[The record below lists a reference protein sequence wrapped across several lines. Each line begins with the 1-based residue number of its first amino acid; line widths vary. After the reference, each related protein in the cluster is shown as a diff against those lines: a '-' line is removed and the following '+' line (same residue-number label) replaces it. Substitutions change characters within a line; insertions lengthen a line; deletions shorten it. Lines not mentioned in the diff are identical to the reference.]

1 ALKDSQKK
9 MDIKL
14 QMPPLLSARQEINEV
29 ITADPELKGLDDSK
43 FVFTDISLGVPER
56 KRLVVVRDP
65 EGTLRKATW
74 EERERM
80 LQIYFPRPG
89 REILPPPMFNE
100 DNLKRLL
107 EKKSYIFILDRA
119 CAQFEP
125 DDPQYI
131 HVTRDTYS
139 HIEKHED
146 FDLLWSTRH
155 YGPMVLYLTIE
166 KRIDSLIKTLLM
178 NLKREDIADLIQLY
192 NFVHHGF
199 SLTTTVEDDM
209 ALLKEYIEKD
219 SLKRHQL
226 ELALQSYQ
234 EYLKQNQEIEKSR
247 KMVRTYQRKRD
258 KPPLDLATLQ
268 RAVASIVKDGS
279 SIRAAAE
286 NFGLK
291 KSTVNDALRRYRAEL
306 DAQPDILETDKSP
319 AKVLPSER
327 PATTN
332 STTEA
337 ADHGEVIQ
345 DSEPEGPAPGTSGT
359 APITPESVRPHP
371 RIDPTKRNPSN
382 IRKRGKTR
390 ILTDTPE
397 KEQLEKEKQ
406 NREAKKAK
414 KKTPQKKITETKK
427 MVGRRQTKVGNKRKP
442 SAFIRLS
449 VSETSSSEPELPDD
463 ICDDES
469 DMSLDLGEDDVVASD
484 RPVSPIQIGKFV
496 LVKFELGKSKSSCV
510 YYVGLVESIDND
522 VADVKFLRKIGPKF
536 VFPEIEDKATVDKK
550 DIVLVLPDP
559 SSSGGTAR
567 SIAGH
572 VFSRDFSAFNIK

>member
-1 ALKDSQKK
+1 
-9 MDIKL
+9 
-14 QMPPLLSARQEINEV
+14 
-29 ITADPELKGLDDSK
+29 
-43 FVFTDISLGVPER
+43 
-56 KRLVVVRDP
+56 
-65 EGTLRKATW
+65 
-74 EERERM
+74 
-80 LQIYFPRPG
+80 
-89 REILPPPMFNE
+89 
-100 DNLKRLL
+100 
-107 EKKSYIFILDRA
+107 
-119 CAQFEP
+119 
-125 DDPQYI
+125 
-131 HVTRDTYS
+131 
-139 HIEKHED
+139 
-146 FDLLWSTRH
+146 
-155 YGPMVLYLTIE
+155 
-166 KRIDSLIKTLLM
+166 
-178 NLKREDIADLIQLY
+178 
-192 NFVHHGF
+192 
-199 SLTTTVEDDM
+199 
-209 ALLKEYIEKD
+209 
-219 SLKRHQL
+219 
-226 ELALQSYQ
+226 
-234 EYLKQNQEIEKSR
+234 
-247 KMVRTYQRKRD
+247 MVRTYQRKRD
-258 KPPLDLATLQ
+258 KPPPDLATLQ

-306 DAQPDILETDKSP
+306 DAQPDILEIDKSP

-327 PATTN
+327 REFWQVFTREQEKQLTEYLKAASLMNHGLTGLSTPATTN

-382 IRKRGKTR
+382 GRKRGKTC

-397 KEQLEKEKQ
+397 KEQLEKEKH

-414 KKTPQKKITETKK
+414 KKTPQKKITKTKK

>member
-1 ALKDSQKK
+1 MDPPKVVARKGAKQVSQIASAERGENTTMLAFINAAGQVIPPVYVFPRVHVNCRMYNLGPPGSLGLSNKSGWMTDDNCLLSIK
-9 MDIKL
+9 HFQSETKSTKEDPHLLLMDNHGSHISVEIVHFCRENRIVVLTFPPHCSHKL
-14 QMPPLLSARQEINEV
+14 QPL
-29 ITADPELKGLDDSK
+29 
-43 FVFTDISLGVPER
+43 DISVYGPF
-56 KRLVVVRDP
+56 KN
-65 EGTLRKATW
+65 GLRNSFNEWLIAHPGGRISIHEVAELSRQPFLDKFCPSNIVAGF
-74 EERERM
+74 
-80 LQIYFPRPG
+80 QRPG
-89 REILPPPMFNE
+89 IFPFNRHAFGESDFLPA
-100 DNLKRLL
+100 L
-107 EKKSYIFILDRA
+107 
-119 CAQFEP
+119 
-125 DDPQYI
+125 
-131 HVTRDTYS
+131 VTDV
-139 HIEKHED
+139 
-146 FDLLWSTRH
+146 
-155 YGPMVLYLTIE
+155 P
-166 KRIDSLIKTLLM
+166 
-178 NLKREDIADLIQLY
+178 
-192 NFVHHGF
+192 
-199 SLTTTVEDDM
+199 
-209 ALLKEYIEKD
+209 
-219 SLKRHQL
+219 
-226 ELALQSYQ
+226 LA
-234 EYLKQNQEIEKSR
+234 
-247 KMVRTYQRKRD
+247 
-258 KPPLDLATLQ
+258 
-268 RAVASIVKDGS
+268 
-279 SIRAAAE
+279 
-286 NFGLK
+286 
-291 KSTVNDALRRYRAEL
+291 
-306 DAQPDILETDKSP
+306 
-319 AKVLPSER
+319 
-327 PATTN
+327 ATTN

-382 IRKRGKTR
+382 GRKRGKTR

-397 KEQLEKEKQ
+397 KEQLEKEKH

-414 KKTPQKKITETKK
+414 KKTPQKKITKTKK

>member
-1 ALKDSQKK
+1 
-9 MDIKL
+9 M
-14 QMPPLLSARQEINEV
+14 
-29 ITADPELKGLDDSK
+29 
-43 FVFTDISLGVPER
+43 
-56 KRLVVVRDP
+56 
-65 EGTLRKATW
+65 
-74 EERERM
+74 
-80 LQIYFPRPG
+80 
-89 REILPPPMFNE
+89 
-100 DNLKRLL
+100 
-107 EKKSYIFILDRA
+107 
-119 CAQFEP
+119 
-125 DDPQYI
+125 
-131 HVTRDTYS
+131 
-139 HIEKHED
+139 
-146 FDLLWSTRH
+146 
-155 YGPMVLYLTIE
+155 
-166 KRIDSLIKTLLM
+166 IDS
-178 NLKREDIADLIQLY
+178 NAE
-192 NFVHHGF
+192 
-199 SLTTTVEDDM
+199 
-209 ALLKEYIEKD
+209 
-219 SLKRHQL
+219 
-226 ELALQSYQ
+226 
-234 EYLKQNQEIEKSR
+234 

-258 KPPLDLATLQ
+258 KPPPDLATLQ

-327 PATTN
+327 RGFWQVFTREQEKQLTEYLKAASPMNHGLTGL
-332 STTEA
+332 STRKLAYEFAVKLNVKMPLTWTEKGRA
-337 ADHGEVIQ
+337 GLDW
-345 DSEPEGPAPGTSGT
+345 
-359 APITPESVRPHP
+359 PHP
-371 RIDPTKRNPSN
+371 RLDPTKRNPSN
-382 IRKRGKTR
+382 GRKRGKTR

-397 KEQLEKEKQ
+397 KEQLEKEKH
-406 NREAKKAK
+406 NRQAKKAK
-414 KKTPQKKITETKK
+414 KKTPQKKITKTKK

-469 DMSLDLGEDDVVASD
+469 DMSHDLGEDDVVASD
-484 RPVSPIQIGKFV
+484 RLVSPIQIGKFV
-496 LVKFELGKSKSSCV
+496 LVKFELGKSKSSYV

-550 DIVLVLPDP
+550 DIVLVLPDL

>member
-1 ALKDSQKK
+1 
-9 MDIKL
+9 
-14 QMPPLLSARQEINEV
+14 
-29 ITADPELKGLDDSK
+29 
-43 FVFTDISLGVPER
+43 
-56 KRLVVVRDP
+56 
-65 EGTLRKATW
+65 
-74 EERERM
+74 
-80 LQIYFPRPG
+80 
-89 REILPPPMFNE
+89 
-100 DNLKRLL
+100 
-107 EKKSYIFILDRA
+107 
-119 CAQFEP
+119 
-125 DDPQYI
+125 
-131 HVTRDTYS
+131 
-139 HIEKHED
+139 
-146 FDLLWSTRH
+146 
-155 YGPMVLYLTIE
+155 
-166 KRIDSLIKTLLM
+166 
-178 NLKREDIADLIQLY
+178 
-192 NFVHHGF
+192 
-199 SLTTTVEDDM
+199 
-209 ALLKEYIEKD
+209 
-219 SLKRHQL
+219 
-226 ELALQSYQ
+226 
-234 EYLKQNQEIEKSR
+234 
-247 KMVRTYQRKRD
+247 MVRTYQRKRD
-258 KPPLDLATLQ
+258 KPPPDLATLQ

-327 PATTN
+327 RGFWQVFTREQEKQLTEYLKAASLMNHGLTGLSTPATTN

-345 DSEPEGPAPGTSGT
+345 DSEPEGPAPGTPGT

-382 IRKRGKTR
+382 GRKRGKTR

-397 KEQLEKEKQ
+397 KEQLEKEKH

-414 KKTPQKKITETKK
+414 KKTPQKKITKTKK
-427 MVGRRQTKVGNKRKP
+427 MV
-442 SAFIRLS
+442 

-469 DMSLDLGEDDVVASD
+469 DMSLDLGEDLWRATD
-484 RPVSPIQIGKFV
+484 RFLP
-496 LVKFELGKSKSSCV
+496 SKSESSFSSI
-510 YYVGLVESIDND
+510 ESIDND

-559 SSSGGTAR
+559 SSSSGTAR
-567 SIAGH
+567 SIAEH

>member
-1 ALKDSQKK
+1 
-9 MDIKL
+9 M
-14 QMPPLLSARQEINEV
+14 E
-29 ITADPELKGLDDSK
+29 T
-43 FVFTDISLGVPER
+43 
-56 KRLVVVRDP
+56 
-65 EGTLRKATW
+65 
-74 EERERM
+74 
-80 LQIYFPRPG
+80 
-89 REILPPPMFNE
+89 
-100 DNLKRLL
+100 
-107 EKKSYIFILDRA
+107 
-119 CAQFEP
+119 
-125 DDPQYI
+125 
-131 HVTRDTYS
+131 
-139 HIEKHED
+139 
-146 FDLLWSTRH
+146 
-155 YGPMVLYLTIE
+155 
-166 KRIDSLIKTLLM
+166 
-178 NLKREDIADLIQLY
+178 
-192 NFVHHGF
+192 
-199 SLTTTVEDDM
+199 
-209 ALLKEYIEKD
+209 ALLFHGKWYERISENETN
-219 SLKRHQL
+219 H
-226 ELALQSYQ
+226 
-234 EYLKQNQEIEKSR
+234 
-247 KMVRTYQRKRD
+247 
-258 KPPLDLATLQ
+258 PPDLATLQ

-327 PATTN
+327 Q
-332 STTEA
+332 A

-382 IRKRGKTR
+382 GRKRGKTR

-397 KEQLEKEKQ
+397 KEQLEKEKH

-414 KKTPQKKITETKK
+414 KKTPQKKITKTKK
-427 MVGRRQTKVGNKRKP
+427 MVGRRQT
-442 SAFIRLS
+442 
-449 VSETSSSEPELPDD
+449 
-463 ICDDES
+463 
-469 DMSLDLGEDDVVASD
+469 
-484 RPVSPIQIGKFV
+484 
-496 LVKFELGKSKSSCV
+496 KFELGKSKSSCV

>member
-1 ALKDSQKK
+1 
-9 MDIKL
+9 
-14 QMPPLLSARQEINEV
+14 
-29 ITADPELKGLDDSK
+29 
-43 FVFTDISLGVPER
+43 
-56 KRLVVVRDP
+56 
-65 EGTLRKATW
+65 
-74 EERERM
+74 
-80 LQIYFPRPG
+80 
-89 REILPPPMFNE
+89 
-100 DNLKRLL
+100 
-107 EKKSYIFILDRA
+107 
-119 CAQFEP
+119 
-125 DDPQYI
+125 
-131 HVTRDTYS
+131 
-139 HIEKHED
+139 
-146 FDLLWSTRH
+146 
-155 YGPMVLYLTIE
+155 
-166 KRIDSLIKTLLM
+166 
-178 NLKREDIADLIQLY
+178 
-192 NFVHHGF
+192 
-199 SLTTTVEDDM
+199 
-209 ALLKEYIEKD
+209 
-219 SLKRHQL
+219 
-226 ELALQSYQ
+226 
-234 EYLKQNQEIEKSR
+234 
-247 KMVRTYQRKRD
+247 MVRTYQQKRD
-258 KPPLDLATLQ
+258 KPPPDLAMLQ

-327 PATTN
+327 RGFWQVFTREQEKQLTEYLKAASLMNHGLTGLSTPATTN

-371 RIDPTKRNPSN
+371 RIDPTKRNPLN
-382 IRKRGKTR
+382 GRKRGKTR

-397 KEQLEKEKQ
+397 KEKH
-406 NREAKKAK
+406 NREAKKTK
-414 KKTPQKKITETKK
+414 KKTPQKKITKTKK
-427 MVGRRQTKVGNKRKP
+427 MV
-442 SAFIRLS
+442 

-469 DMSLDLGEDDVVASD
+469 DMSLDLGEDDVVASN
-484 RPVSPIQIGKFV
+484 RPVSPIQIRKFV

>member
-1 ALKDSQKK
+1 
-9 MDIKL
+9 
-14 QMPPLLSARQEINEV
+14 
-29 ITADPELKGLDDSK
+29 
-43 FVFTDISLGVPER
+43 
-56 KRLVVVRDP
+56 
-65 EGTLRKATW
+65 
-74 EERERM
+74 
-80 LQIYFPRPG
+80 
-89 REILPPPMFNE
+89 
-100 DNLKRLL
+100 
-107 EKKSYIFILDRA
+107 
-119 CAQFEP
+119 
-125 DDPQYI
+125 
-131 HVTRDTYS
+131 
-139 HIEKHED
+139 
-146 FDLLWSTRH
+146 
-155 YGPMVLYLTIE
+155 
-166 KRIDSLIKTLLM
+166 
-178 NLKREDIADLIQLY
+178 
-192 NFVHHGF
+192 
-199 SLTTTVEDDM
+199 
-209 ALLKEYIEKD
+209 
-219 SLKRHQL
+219 
-226 ELALQSYQ
+226 
-234 EYLKQNQEIEKSR
+234 
-247 KMVRTYQRKRD
+247 MVRTYQRKRD
-258 KPPLDLATLQ
+258 KPPPDLATLQ

-279 SIRAAAE
+279 SIRAVAE

-306 DAQPDILETDKSP
+306 DAQPDVLETDKSP

-327 PATTN
+327 PANTN

-382 IRKRGKTR
+382 GRKRGKTR

-397 KEQLEKEKQ
+397 KEQLEKEKH

-414 KKTPQKKITETKK
+414 KKTPQKKITKTKK

-572 VFSRDFSAFNIK
+572 VFSRDLSAFNIK

>member
-1 ALKDSQKK
+1 MFDPENFT
-9 MDIKL
+9 IVFY
-14 QMPPLLSARQEINEV
+14 PLL
-29 ITADPELKGLDDSK
+29 
-43 FVFTDISLGVPER
+43 
-56 KRLVVVRDP
+56 
-65 EGTLRKATW
+65 LR
-74 EERERM
+74 
-80 LQIYFPRPG
+80 Y
-89 REILPPPMFNE
+89 
-100 DNLKRLL
+100 
-107 EKKSYIFILDRA
+107 
-119 CAQFEP
+119 
-125 DDPQYI
+125 
-131 HVTRDTYS
+131 VT
-139 HIEKHED
+139 
-146 FDLLWSTRH
+146 
-155 YGPMVLYLTIE
+155 
-166 KRIDSLIKTLLM
+166 
-178 NLKREDIADLIQLY
+178 
-192 NFVHHGF
+192 
-199 SLTTTVEDDM
+199 
-209 ALLKEYIEKD
+209 
-219 SLKRHQL
+219 
-226 ELALQSYQ
+226 
-234 EYLKQNQEIEKSR
+234 SR
-247 KMVRTYQRKRD
+247 RKRD
-258 KPPLDLATLQ
+258 KPPPDLATLQ
-268 RAVASIVKDGS
+268 RAVASIVKNDS

-327 PATTN
+327 RGFWQVFTREQEKQLTEYLKAASLMNHGLTGL
-332 STTEA
+332 STRKLAYEFAVKLNA

-382 IRKRGKTR
+382 GRKRGKTR

-397 KEQLEKEKQ
+397 KEQLEKEKH

-414 KKTPQKKITETKK
+414 KKTPQKKITKTKK
-427 MVGRRQTKVGNKRKP
+427 MVGRRQTKNPNCP
-442 SAFIRLS
+442 SQS
-449 VSETSSSEPELPDD
+449 
-463 ICDDES
+463 
-469 DMSLDLGEDDVVASD
+469 
-484 RPVSPIQIGKFV
+484 VSPIQIGKFV
-496 LVKFELGKSKSSCV
+496 LVKFELGKSKSLCV

>member
-1 ALKDSQKK
+1 LPICNRKLAFMDSNFTS
-9 MDIKL
+9 L
-14 QMPPLLSARQEINEV
+14 AVFGNPSSYLLTRSASFR
-29 ITADPELKGLDDSK
+29 G
-43 FVFTDISLGVPER
+43 
-56 KRLVVVRDP
+56 KRFR
-65 EGTLRKATW
+65 
-74 EERERM
+74 
-80 LQIYFPRPG
+80 
-89 REILPPPMFNE
+89 
-100 DNLKRLL
+100 
-107 EKKSYIFILDRA
+107 
-119 CAQFEP
+119 
-125 DDPQYI
+125 
-131 HVTRDTYS
+131 
-139 HIEKHED
+139 
-146 FDLLWSTRH
+146 
-155 YGPMVLYLTIE
+155 
-166 KRIDSLIKTLLM
+166 
-178 NLKREDIADLIQLY
+178 
-192 NFVHHGF
+192 
-199 SLTTTVEDDM
+199 
-209 ALLKEYIEKD
+209 
-219 SLKRHQL
+219 
-226 ELALQSYQ
+226 
-234 EYLKQNQEIEKSR
+234 
-247 KMVRTYQRKRD
+247 QRKRD
-258 KPPLDLATLQ
+258 KPPPDLATLQ

-327 PATTN
+327 Q
-332 STTEA
+332 A

-382 IRKRGKTR
+382 GRKRGKTR

-397 KEQLEKEKQ
+397 KEQLEKEKH

-414 KKTPQKKITETKK
+414 KKTPQKKITKTKK
-427 MVGRRQTKVGNKRKP
+427 MVGRRQTTVGNKRKP

>member
-1 ALKDSQKK
+1 MPLSCEVQSEVLKLLPEFE
-9 MDIKL
+9 IKL
-14 QMPPLLSARQEINEV
+14 HRPAQVSLLFLS
-29 ITADPELKGLDDSK
+29 
-43 FVFTDISLGVPER
+43 
-56 KRLVVVRDP
+56 
-65 EGTLRKATW
+65 
-74 EERERM
+74 
-80 LQIYFPRPG
+80 
-89 REILPPPMFNE
+89 
-100 DNLKRLL
+100 
-107 EKKSYIFILDRA
+107 
-119 CAQFEP
+119 
-125 DDPQYI
+125 
-131 HVTRDTYS
+131 
-139 HIEKHED
+139 
-146 FDLLWSTRH
+146 
-155 YGPMVLYLTIE
+155 
-166 KRIDSLIKTLLM
+166 
-178 NLKREDIADLIQLY
+178 
-192 NFVHHGF
+192 
-199 SLTTTVEDDM
+199 
-209 ALLKEYIEKD
+209 
-219 SLKRHQL
+219 
-226 ELALQSYQ
+226 
-234 EYLKQNQEIEKSR
+234 

-258 KPPLDLATLQ
+258 KPPPDLATLQ
-268 RAVASIVKDGS
+268 RAVASIVKHGS

-371 RIDPTKRNPSN
+371 RIDPTKRNPLN
-382 IRKRGKTR
+382 GRKRGKTR

-397 KEQLEKEKQ
+397 KEQLEKEKH

-414 KKTPQKKITETKK
+414 KKTPQKKITKTKK
-427 MVGRRQTKVGNKRKP
+427 MFR
-442 SAFIRLS
+442 
-449 VSETSSSEPELPDD
+449 
-463 ICDDES
+463 
-469 DMSLDLGEDDVVASD
+469 
-484 RPVSPIQIGKFV
+484 RPVHQNPNCQMTFVMMSRTCHLIWERMMLWRVTDRFLGKFV

>member
-1 ALKDSQKK
+1 MRRRCMLPWSTVARNFNTTSKDFNAVKDPAELFFNPDVQARLKTLTGRDENRIFNPKKLGKRLSSPKYEFMTKAQLEEALKDSQKK

-247 KMVRTYQRKRD
+247 V
-258 KPPLDLATLQ
+258 
-268 RAVASIVKDGS
+268 
-279 SIRAAAE
+279 
-286 NFGLK
+286 
-291 KSTVNDALRRYRAEL
+291 
-306 DAQPDILETDKSP
+306 
-319 AKVLPSER
+319 
-327 PATTN
+327 
-332 STTEA
+332 
-337 ADHGEVIQ
+337 
-345 DSEPEGPAPGTSGT
+345 
-359 APITPESVRPHP
+359 
-371 RIDPTKRNPSN
+371 
-382 IRKRGKTR
+382 
-390 ILTDTPE
+390 
-397 KEQLEKEKQ
+397 
-406 NREAKKAK
+406 
-414 KKTPQKKITETKK
+414 
-427 MVGRRQTKVGNKRKP
+427 
-442 SAFIRLS
+442 SA
-449 VSETSSSEPELPDD
+449 
-463 ICDDES
+463 
-469 DMSLDLGEDDVVASD
+469 
-484 RPVSPIQIGKFV
+484 
-496 LVKFELGKSKSSCV
+496 
-510 YYVGLVESIDND
+510 
-522 VADVKFLRKIGPKF
+522 
-536 VFPEIEDKATVDKK
+536 
-550 DIVLVLPDP
+550 
-559 SSSGGTAR
+559 
-567 SIAGH
+567 
-572 VFSRDFSAFNIK
+572 

>member
-1 ALKDSQKK
+1 MQVN
-9 MDIKL
+9 
-14 QMPPLLSARQEINEV
+14 SARV
-29 ITADPELKGLDDSK
+29 
-43 FVFTDISLGVPER
+43 
-56 KRLVVVRDP
+56 LVY
-65 EGTLRKATW
+65 A
-74 EERERM
+74 
-80 LQIYFPRPG
+80 
-89 REILPPPMFNE
+89 
-100 DNLKRLL
+100 
-107 EKKSYIFILDRA
+107 
-119 CAQFEP
+119 
-125 DDPQYI
+125 
-131 HVTRDTYS
+131 H
-139 HIEKHED
+139 
-146 FDLLWSTRH
+146 
-155 YGPMVLYLTIE
+155 
-166 KRIDSLIKTLLM
+166 
-178 NLKREDIADLIQLY
+178 
-192 NFVHHGF
+192 
-199 SLTTTVEDDM
+199 
-209 ALLKEYIEKD
+209 
-219 SLKRHQL
+219 
-226 ELALQSYQ
+226 
-234 EYLKQNQEIEKSR
+234 R

-258 KPPLDLATLQ
+258 KPPPDLATLQ

-327 PATTN
+327 RGFWQVFTREQEKQLTEYLKAASLMNHGLTGL
-332 STTEA
+332 STQA

-382 IRKRGKTR
+382 GRKRGKTR

-397 KEQLEKEKQ
+397 KEQLEREKH

-414 KKTPQKKITETKK
+414 KKTPQKKITKTKK

-449 VSETSSSEPELPDD
+449 VSETSLSEPELPDD

-496 LVKFELGKSKSSCV
+496 LVKFELGKSKSLCV

-550 DIVLVLPDP
+550 YIVLVLPDP